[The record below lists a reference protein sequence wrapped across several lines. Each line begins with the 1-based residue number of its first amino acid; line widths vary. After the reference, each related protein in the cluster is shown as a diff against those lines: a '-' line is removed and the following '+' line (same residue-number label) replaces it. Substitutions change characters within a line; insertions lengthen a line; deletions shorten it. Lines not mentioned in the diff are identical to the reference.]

1 VANPTAFLKGE
12 NVLEL
17 AILGVLKEQPMHGY
31 ELRHYL
37 SFIVGHIWQLS
48 YGTLYPALRRLEK
61 RGELTKQTIRDGRGP
76 AKHVYALTAQGERT
90 FLTMMAEVASPTEIS
105 DPHKFTL
112 RLVFFRYIASEQR
125 CGLLEH
131 RLKFLREQRESLEE
145 MSAIPGSGLD
155 HFRRAL
161 IGYHAKLNAEEI
173 AFVESLLTSEVS
185 PDALAPD
192 GRRAA
197 GA

>member
-1 VANPTAFLKGE
+1 M
-12 NVLEL
+12 LEL

-76 AKHVYALTAQGERT
+76 AKHVYALTPQGEQT
-90 FLTMMAEVASPTEIS
+90 FLQMMSEVGSLTEIS
-105 DPHKFTL
+105 DSHKFNL
-112 RLVFFRYIASEQR
+112 RLIFFRHIAPEARVALLEQR
-125 CGLLEH
+125 LA
-131 RLKFLREQRESLEE
+131 FLRENRESLAEMEE
-145 MSAIPGSGLD
+145 IPSSSLD
-155 HFRRAL
+155 RFRREL
-161 IGYHAKLNAEEI
+161 IGYHAKQNAEEI
-173 AFVESLLTSEVS
+173 AFIEGLLHQEQAAEEACST
-185 PDALAPD
+185 D
-192 GRRAA
+192 RQRA

>member
-1 VANPTAFLKGE
+1 M
-12 NVLEL
+12 LEM

-76 AKHVYALTAQGERT
+76 AKHVYALTPKGET
-90 FLTMMAEVASPTEIS
+90 SLLAMMGEVSSPTEIS

-112 RLVFFRYIASEQR
+112 RLIFFRYLSPERRIE
-125 CGLLEH
+125 LLTE
-131 RLKFLREQRESLEE
+131 RLAFLGEVRESLAE
-145 MSAIPGSGLD
+145 MEQMPASALD
-155 HFRRAL
+155 RYRRQL
-161 IGYHAKLNAEEI
+161 IGYHARQNAEEI
-173 AFVESLLTSEVS
+173 EFLEGLLEAERAQSAHEETCHSE
-185 PDALAPD
+185 PT
-192 GRRAA
+192 GRLT

>member
-1 VANPTAFLKGE
+1 M
-12 NVLEL
+12 LEL

-76 AKHVYALTAQGERT
+76 AKHVYALTPKGET
-90 FLTMMAEVASPTEIS
+90 AFLEMMAEVASPTEIS

-112 RLVFFRYIASEQR
+112 RLIFFRYLEPAKRVELLSQR
-125 CGLLEH
+125 LE
-131 RLKFLREQRESLEE
+131 FLRENRESLEE
-145 MSAIPGSGLD
+145 MEVLPSSALD
-155 HFRRAL
+155 QFRRSL

-173 AFVESLLTSEVS
+173 AFIEGLLASEREHLEAV
-185 PDALAPD
+185 
-192 GRRAA
+192 GNTA

>member
-1 VANPTAFLKGE
+1 M
-12 NVLEL
+12 LEL

-90 FLTMMAEVASPTEIS
+90 FLAMMAEVSSPTEIS

-112 RLVFFRYIASEQR
+112 RLIFFRYLTAEQR
-125 CGLLEH
+125 HAMLDQ
-131 RLKFLREQRESLEE
+131 RLKFLHAQRESLQE
-145 MSAIPGSGLD
+145 MAEVPSQGLD
-155 HFRRAL
+155 RFRRAL
-161 IGYHAKLNAEEI
+161 IGYNTKLNAEEI
-173 AFVESLLTSEVS
+173 AFVESLADLEL
-185 PDALAPD
+185 PKDALA
-192 GRRAA
+192 